1 MIGASDVSKGQPRVS
16 RSNTLSAG
24 VVGLGWAGRTHIESY
39 LELDA
44 VHVVAVADLDS
55 ERRSQA
61 AQDYAIPNTYA
72 DYEELVGREDL
83 DIVSIAT
90 PNYLH
95 APVSIAAL
103 NGGKHV
109 LCEKPLARSSAEAR
123 SMVEAAERA
132 GRVLK
137 VAFNHRARPDVEV
150 LKRQIDAGNLGQ
162 IYHAKA
168 YWLRRSGIPG
178 LGSWFTNK
186 DMAGGGPLLDLG
198 VHVLDMAL
206 YLMGE
211 PEAVTVS
218 AATFAALG
226 PQGRGSGS
234 TTKMQVG
241 SSFEVEDLATALIRF
256 ADGAALALETS
267 WASYRR
273 SEDEYGVALYGT
285 EGGAEINVARSR
297 RGHTLNIY
305 TDTADLTPELPSG
318 DGYGHRQVVR
328 EFVDVIRNGDPSQHN
343 GRDGLYRAEIIDAC
357 YRSAELG
364 SEIRLGH

>member
-1 MIGASDVSKGQPRVS
+1 VSEGKS
-16 RSNTLSAG
+16 RKSRTKALKVG
-24 VVGLGWAGRTHIESY
+24 VVGLGWAGRTHLESY
-39 LELDA
+39 LELEN
-44 VHVVAVADLDS
+44 VHVVAVADLDG
-55 ERRSQA
+55 ERRTQA
-61 AQDYAIPNTYA
+61 AKSYAIPNTYA
-72 DYEELVGREDL
+72 DYEELVGRDDL
-83 DIVSIAT
+83 DIVSVAT
-90 PNYLH
+90 PNFLH

-109 LCEKPLARSSAEAR
+109 LCEKPLARSSIEAR
-123 SMVEAAERA
+123 SMVEAASRA

-137 VAFNHRARPDVEV
+137 VAFNHRARPDVEL
-150 LKRQIDAGNLGQ
+150 LKRQIDMGNLGQ

-186 DMAGGGPLLDLG
+186 DMAGGGPLIDLG

-226 PQGRGSGS
+226 PRGRGSGGPP
-234 TTKMQVG
+234 KMQVG
-241 SSFEVEDLATALIRF
+241 SSFEVEDLATALVRF
-256 ADGAALALETS
+256 RDGRALTLETS
-267 WASYRR
+267 WASYRKF
-273 SEDEYGVALYGT
+273 EDEYGVALFGT

-297 RGHTLNIY
+297 VGHTLSIY
-305 TDTADLTPELPSG
+305 TDTADLTPELPTG
-318 DGYGHRQVVR
+318 NGYGHRQVVR
-328 EFVDVIRNGDPSQHN
+328 EFVDVIRNGDHSLHT
-343 GRDGLYRAEIIDAC
+343 GRDGLYRAQIIDAC

-364 SEIRLGH
+364 SEVSLG